1 MGSSMAAKRAQTRQ
15 NGRKNVKEQVDRASG
30 LYYIDAWLL
39 EHLNNKKKS
48 KQTKQTESEKLHQK
62 PLHPIRSMSCARGRN
77 QEPLQ
82 PSVSAL
88 FYFSFFLFFWLF
100 ILIFH
105 SEVDRKTFGMCRKT
119 FELYTATSWALILA
133 CTYITKLSVEH
144 FSWFLMV

>member
-39 EHLNNKKKS
+39 EHLNNKKNLNKQNKQNQKS
-48 KQTKQTESEKLHQK
+48 YIK

-77 QEPLQ
+77 QESLQ